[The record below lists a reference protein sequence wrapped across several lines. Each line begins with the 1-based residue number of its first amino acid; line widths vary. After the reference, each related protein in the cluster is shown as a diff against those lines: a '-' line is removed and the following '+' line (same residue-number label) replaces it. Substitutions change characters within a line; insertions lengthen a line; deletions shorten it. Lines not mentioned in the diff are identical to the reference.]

1 MIFIKIDIEHDLDP
15 NLNPKI
21 QFSQKSLI
29 FIKIEF
35 LIYYININLYITYMS
50 HNTKK
55 KPILDSE
62 KDVDDDSK
70 SQSTD
75 SDIISGTF
83 SQLEDN
89 EEVDEEKTDSEEE
102 EEELEELEEILEAEI
117 EEGEEE
123 VEGEDEDIEK
133 VKDKKKKGIKKPVSI
148 PNDCLYNNIDF
159 EEDYEEKEQKVDD
172 NKRISINRLT
182 KYERVRIIGTRAK
195 QIIMGSNI
203 LVKGIENK
211 TPTEIAE
218 LELKHNMIP
227 FKIKRKLPNGMYEI
241 WKLSELEK

>member
-1 MIFIKIDIEHDLDP
+1 
-15 NLNPKI
+15 
-21 QFSQKSLI
+21 
-29 FIKIEF
+29 
-35 LIYYININLYITYMS
+35 MS
-50 HNTKK
+50 HIPKK

-62 KDVDDDSK
+62 KDDDDNK

-83 SQLEDN
+83 SQLDDN
-89 EEVDEEKTDSEEE
+89 EEE
-102 EEELEELEEILEAEI
+102 EEKVNSDEEELEEEEGELEEILEAEL
-117 EEGEEE
+117 EDGEE
-123 VEGEDEDIEK
+123 VELEDDDNIEK
-133 VKDKKKKGIKKPVSI
+133 VKDKKKKGVKKQVTIS
-148 PNDCLYNNIDF
+148 NDCLYNNNIDF
-159 EEDYEEKEQKVDD
+159 EEDYEEKEQKVEN

-227 FKIKRKLPNGMYEI
+227 FKIKRKLPNGMFEI

>member
-1 MIFIKIDIEHDLDP
+1 
-15 NLNPKI
+15 
-21 QFSQKSLI
+21 
-29 FIKIEF
+29 
-35 LIYYININLYITYMS
+35 MS
-50 HNTKK
+50 DNTKK

-62 KDVDDDSK
+62 KDTEDDNK

-83 SQLEDN
+83 SQLDDN
-89 EEVDEEKTDSEEE
+89 
-102 EEELEELEEILEAEI
+102 
-117 EEGEEE
+117 EEE
-123 VEGEDEDIEK
+123 VEDDKSTSEIEDEEEVEEEVEDEVLEAEVEEGIDEDEEVEK
-133 VKDKKKKGIKKPVSI
+133 IKDKKKKTAKKQLGIV
-148 PNDCLYNNIDF
+148 NDCLYNNIDF
-159 EEDYEEKEQKVDD
+159 EEDYEEKEQKVEN

-227 FKIKRKLPNGMYEI
+227 FKIKRKLPNGMFEI

>member
-1 MIFIKIDIEHDLDP
+1 
-15 NLNPKI
+15 
-21 QFSQKSLI
+21 
-29 FIKIEF
+29 
-35 LIYYININLYITYMS
+35 MS
-50 HNTKK
+50 HNIKK

-75 SDIISGTF
+75 SDIISGSF

-102 EEELEELEEILEAEI
+102 EEELEEELLEAEV

-123 VEGEDEDIEK
+123 IEVEDEDVEK
-133 VKDKKKKGIKKPVSI
+133 VKDKKKKGVKKPAGI

-182 KYERVRIIGTRAK
+182 KYERVRIIGIRAK

-227 FKIKRKLPNGMYEI
+227 VKIKRKLPNGMFEI

>member
-1 MIFIKIDIEHDLDP
+1 
-15 NLNPKI
+15 
-21 QFSQKSLI
+21 
-29 FIKIEF
+29 
-35 LIYYININLYITYMS
+35 MS
-50 HNTKK
+50 HNIKK

-62 KDVDDDSK
+62 KDTEDDNK

-75 SDIISGTF
+75 SDIISGSF
-83 SQLEDN
+83 SQLD
-89 EEVDEEKTDSEEE
+89 D
-102 EEELEELEEILEAEI
+102 
-117 EEGEEE
+117 EE
-123 VEGEDEDIEK
+123 VEGEDDDKSTSELDEEEVEEEVLEEIEDEVEGEAGEIEGEANEDEVDK
-133 VKDKKKKGIKKPVSI
+133 TKDKKKKTAKKQLGIS
-148 PNDCLYNNIDF
+148 NDCLYNNIDF
-159 EEDYEEKEQKVDD
+159 EEDYEEKEQKVDN

-227 FKIKRKLPNGMYEI
+227 VKIKRKLPNGMFEI

>member
-1 MIFIKIDIEHDLDP
+1 MS
-15 NLNPKI
+15 N
-21 QFSQKSLI
+21 
-29 FIKIEF
+29 
-35 LIYYININLYITYMS
+35 NI
-50 HNTKK
+50 KK

-62 KDVDDDSK
+62 KDTEDDNK

-83 SQLEDN
+83 SQLDDN
-89 EEVDEEKTDSEEE
+89 EEEVEEEKTDSEAE
-102 EEELEELEEILEAEI
+102 EEELEEVEEEVLEVEAE
-117 EEGEEE
+117 EGEE
-123 VEGEDEDIEK
+123 VEGEEEEIEK
-133 VKDKKKKGIKKPVSI
+133 VKDKKKKVVKKQLGIT
-148 PNDCLYNNIDF
+148 NDCLYNNIDF
-159 EEDYEEKEQKVDD
+159 EEDYEEKEIKVEN

-203 LVKGIENK
+203 LIKGIENK

-227 FKIKRKLPNGMYEI
+227 FKIKRRLPNGMFEI

>member
-1 MIFIKIDIEHDLDP
+1 
-15 NLNPKI
+15 
-21 QFSQKSLI
+21 
-29 FIKIEF
+29 
-35 LIYYININLYITYMS
+35 MS
-50 HNTKK
+50 HNIKK

-62 KDVDDDSK
+62 KDTEDDNK

-83 SQLEDN
+83 SQLDDN
-89 EEVDEEKTDSEEE
+89 EEGVEEEKTDSEA
-102 EEELEELEEILEAEI
+102 EEELEEI
-117 EEGEEE
+117 EGEEE
-123 VEGEDEDIEK
+123 VLEAEAEEGEEVEEEEIEK
-133 VKDKKKKGIKKPVSI
+133 VKDKKKKVVKKQLGIA
-148 PNDCLYNNIDF
+148 NDCLYNNIDF
-159 EEDYEEKEQKVDD
+159 EEDYEEKEVKVEN

-203 LVKGIENK
+203 LIKGIENK

-227 FKIKRKLPNGMYEI
+227 FKIKRRLPNGMFEI

>member
-1 MIFIKIDIEHDLDP
+1 
-15 NLNPKI
+15 
-21 QFSQKSLI
+21 
-29 FIKIEF
+29 
-35 LIYYININLYITYMS
+35 MS
-50 HNTKK
+50 HNIKK

-75 SDIISGTF
+75 SDIISGSF

-102 EEELEELEEILEAEI
+102 EEEELEELLEAEV

-123 VEGEDEDIEK
+123 VEGEDEEVEK
-133 VKDKKKKGIKKPVSI
+133 VKDKKKKGIKKPVGI

-182 KYERVRIIGTRAK
+182 KYERVRIIGIRAK

-227 FKIKRKLPNGMYEI
+227 VKIKRKLPNGMFEI

>member
-1 MIFIKIDIEHDLDP
+1 
-15 NLNPKI
+15 
-21 QFSQKSLI
+21 
-29 FIKIEF
+29 
-35 LIYYININLYITYMS
+35 MS
-50 HNTKK
+50 HIPKK

-62 KDVDDDSK
+62 KDDDDNK

-83 SQLEDN
+83 SQLDDN
-89 EEVDEEKTDSEEE
+89 EEEEEKVNSD
-102 EEELEELEEILEAEI
+102 EEELEEEEGELEEIIEAEL
-117 EEGEEE
+117 EDGEEAE
-123 VEGEDEDIEK
+123 LEDEDNIEK
-133 VKDKKKKGIKKPVSI
+133 VKDKKKKGVKKQVTIS
-148 PNDCLYNNIDF
+148 NDCLYNNNIDF
-159 EEDYEEKEQKVDD
+159 EEDYEEKEQKVEN

-227 FKIKRKLPNGMYEI
+227 FKIKRKLPNGMFEI

>member
-1 MIFIKIDIEHDLDP
+1 
-15 NLNPKI
+15 
-21 QFSQKSLI
+21 
-29 FIKIEF
+29 
-35 LIYYININLYITYMS
+35 MS
-50 HNTKK
+50 HNIKK

-62 KDVDDDSK
+62 KDVDDDNK

-102 EEELEELEEILEAEI
+102 DEEELEEELLEPEV

-123 VEGEDEDIEK
+123 VEGEDEEVEK
-133 VKDKKKKGIKKPVSI
+133 VKEKKKKGVKKPVVI
-148 PNDCLYNNIDF
+148 QNDCLYNNIDF

-182 KYERVRIIGTRAK
+182 KYERVRIIGIRAK

-227 FKIKRKLPNGMYEI
+227 VKIKRKLPNGMFEI

>member
-1 MIFIKIDIEHDLDP
+1 
-15 NLNPKI
+15 
-21 QFSQKSLI
+21 
-29 FIKIEF
+29 
-35 LIYYININLYITYMS
+35 MS

-62 KDVDDDSK
+62 KDTEDDNK

-83 SQLEDN
+83 SQLDDN
-89 EEVDEEKTDSEEE
+89 
-102 EEELEELEEILEAEI
+102 
-117 EEGEEE
+117 EEE
-123 VEGEDEDIEK
+123 VEDDKSTSEIEDEEEVEEEVEDEVLEAEVEEGIDEDEEVEK
-133 VKDKKKKGIKKPVSI
+133 IKDKKKKTAKKQLGIV
-148 PNDCLYNNIDF
+148 NDCLYNNIDF
-159 EEDYEEKEQKVDD
+159 EEDYEEKEQKVEN

-227 FKIKRKLPNGMYEI
+227 FKIKRKLPNGMFEI

>member
-1 MIFIKIDIEHDLDP
+1 
-15 NLNPKI
+15 
-21 QFSQKSLI
+21 
-29 FIKIEF
+29 
-35 LIYYININLYITYMS
+35 MS
-50 HNTKK
+50 HNIKK

-75 SDIISGTF
+75 SDIISGSF

-102 EEELEELEEILEAEI
+102 EEEELEELLEAEV
-117 EEGEEE
+117 EEGEDE
-123 VEGEDEDIEK
+123 VEGEDEEVEK
-133 VKDKKKKGIKKPVSI
+133 VKDKKKKGVKKPVGI

-182 KYERVRIIGTRAK
+182 KYERVRIIGIRAK

-227 FKIKRKLPNGMYEI
+227 VKIKRKLPNGMFEI

>member
-1 MIFIKIDIEHDLDP
+1 
-15 NLNPKI
+15 
-21 QFSQKSLI
+21 
-29 FIKIEF
+29 
-35 LIYYININLYITYMS
+35 MS

-62 KDVDDDSK
+62 KDTEDDNK

-75 SDIISGTF
+75 SDIVSGTF
-83 SQLEDN
+83 SQLDDN
-89 EEVDEEKTDSEEE
+89 
-102 EEELEELEEILEAEI
+102 
-117 EEGEEE
+117 EEE
-123 VEGEDEDIEK
+123 VEDDKSTSDIEDEEEIEGEVEDEVLEAEVDEGVDEDEEVEK
-133 VKDKKKKGIKKPVSI
+133 IKDKKKKTAKKQLGIV
-148 PNDCLYNNIDF
+148 NDCLYNNIDF
-159 EEDYEEKEQKVDD
+159 EEDYEEKEQKVEN

-227 FKIKRKLPNGMYEI
+227 FKIKRKLPNGMFEI

>member
-1 MIFIKIDIEHDLDP
+1 
-15 NLNPKI
+15 
-21 QFSQKSLI
+21 
-29 FIKIEF
+29 
-35 LIYYININLYITYMS
+35 MS
-50 HNTKK
+50 HNIKK

-62 KDVDDDSK
+62 KDDDDK

-75 SDIISGTF
+75 SDIVSGTF
-83 SQLEDN
+83 SQLDDN
-89 EEVDEEKTDSEEE
+89 EEEVEDDKTDSEIE
-102 EEELEELEEILEAEI
+102 EEELEEIEAEEEVLEAEAEA
-117 EEGEEE
+117 EEGVDEDDE
-123 VEGEDEDIEK
+123 VEKI
-133 VKDKKKKGIKKPVSI
+133 KDKKKKTAKKQLGI

-159 EEDYEEKEQKVDD
+159 EEDYEEKEVKVEN